1 MGRSAT
7 AVAFGFIRFG
17 GQVEAVRRLH
27 KGVQVGAVDLPDEYV
42 QAHAERS
49 SLAPKPAT
57 FCRTSSAEISEMGSS
72 QRTVCSLRSNGPQR
86 STSVVGPKRVTLG
99 VR

>member
-17 GQVEAVRRLH
+17 RQVEAVRRLH
-27 KGVQVGAVDLPDEYV
+27 KGVQVGAVDLPYEYV

-49 SLAPKPAT
+49 CRAPRASTLRK
-57 FCRTSSAEISEMGSS
+57 TSSAGISEMGSPRS
-72 QRTVCSLRSNGPQR
+72 TVCSLRSNGPQR

-99 VR
+99 I